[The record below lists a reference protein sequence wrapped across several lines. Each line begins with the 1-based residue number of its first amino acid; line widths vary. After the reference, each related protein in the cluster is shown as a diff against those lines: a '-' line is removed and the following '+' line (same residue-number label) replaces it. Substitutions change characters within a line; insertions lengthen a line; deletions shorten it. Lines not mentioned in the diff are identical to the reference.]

1 MDRVYWNMI
10 SENLVEIFRRS
21 YYLSDETGV

>member
-10 SENLVEIFRRS
+10 SENLVDIFRRWC
-21 YYLSDETGV
+21 YLSDETGV

>member
-21 YYLSDETGV
+21 CYLSDETGV